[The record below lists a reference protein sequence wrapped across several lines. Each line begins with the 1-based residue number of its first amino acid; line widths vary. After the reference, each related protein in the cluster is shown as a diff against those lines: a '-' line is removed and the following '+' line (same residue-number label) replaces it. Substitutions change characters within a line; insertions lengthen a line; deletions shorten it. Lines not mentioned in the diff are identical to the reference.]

1 MREGDTPV
9 RYLVGTPKGR
19 LTRLEKSFLEI
30 LGKKCANRS
39 MSSSLTNDGELF
51 VLVRSERRVLK
62 ERSMRRRRLKKLW
75 KRLGELPTTIEP
87 SRPAHAQ
94 ARRGEERRWPSLVP
108 R

>member
-30 LGKKCANRS
+30 PWQEVRQSVDVKL
-39 MSSSLTNDGELF
+39 LTNDGELF

-75 KRLGELPTTIEP
+75 KRLGELRRQ
-87 SRPAHAQ
+87 SNRRDQ
-94 ARRGEERRWPSLVP
+94 LMLKLRGEERRWPSLVP